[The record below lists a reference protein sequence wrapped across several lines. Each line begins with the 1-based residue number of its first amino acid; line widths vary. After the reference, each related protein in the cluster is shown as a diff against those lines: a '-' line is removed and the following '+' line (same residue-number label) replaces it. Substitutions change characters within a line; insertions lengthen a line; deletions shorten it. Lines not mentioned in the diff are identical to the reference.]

1 MPIDEHPEHELVN
14 VAVPRRHY
22 ALVLRTLADAMA
34 VEAGVNP
41 STQGGATLGAG
52 EMAAAERW
60 TPDAVRRLRRLLTN
74 PTALALLELTCAEP
88 GRRVSL
94 SDIREKA
101 GRTFH
106 QSRADLA
113 VLTKLI
119 RQRFGHDRWPV
130 NASQTSD
137 GTLAYD
143 ASPEIAAAWNSNE

>member
-1 MPIDEHPEHELVN
+1 MREDELVN

-22 ALVLRTLADAMA
+22 GLILRTLADAMA
-34 VEAGVNP
+34 AEV
-41 STQGGATLGAG
+41 
-52 EMAAAERW
+52 AAANPTTTGGHSEHGPASPPERW
-60 TPDAVRRLRRLLTN
+60 TLEDVRRLRRLLTSA
-74 PTALALLELTCAEP
+74 TALALMELTCAEP
-88 GRRVSL
+88 GRRISL
-94 SDIREKA
+94 DEIRSKT

-130 NASQTSD
+130 NVSQSSD

-143 ASPEIAAAWNSNE
+143 ASPEIASAWKSAE